1 MKYNLFSFFLLF
13 YFLPASSLMA
23 QEKIQLP
30 THVEGMDSMELVRQ
44 NKIYQ
49 DYIHV
54 FKAAYDS
61 ASYDHTRAW
70 FDNNGMDSLIT
81 KEKQLMNDALV
92 TLKSAQKVFI
102 KKHPDFAISA
112 VLMRQ
117 RINEYFKYTR
127 EELEELRET
136 LKNNPDTADYN
147 VLVRNMEHLQKLC
160 LGADYNDFTAYDAN
174 KNKVQL
180 SSLVEK
186 GKYTLIDFWASW
198 CGPCRWAI
206 PKVKALYEANKDRLN
221 VISCSLDEKEEKWRE
236 AMKEENM
243 PWKQLWVNLKDP
255 MAQQLGYGYMI
266 SSIPRL
272 MLISPDG
279 KIACSTHLPEE
290 LELK

>member
-1 MKYNLFSFFLLF
+1 MKDKLFACFIMLCLLSVSQ
-13 YFLPASSLMA
+13 LWA

-30 THVEGMDSMELVRQ
+30 THVEGVDSMELVRQ

-49 DYIHV
+49 DYIHIYE
-54 FKAAYDS
+54 AAYDS
-61 ASYDHTRAW
+61 ASYDHARAW
-70 FDNNGMDSLIT
+70 FDNNGMDSLIV

-92 TLKSAQKVFI
+92 ALKSARKVFI

-117 RINEYFKYTR
+117 RINEYFKYTK

-160 LGADYNDFTAYDAN
+160 LGADYNDFTAYNAD
-174 KNKVQL
+174 KEKVQL
-180 SSLVEK
+180 SSFVEK

-206 PKVKALYEANKDRLN
+206 PKVKALYEANKERLN
-221 VISCSLDEKEEKWRE
+221 VISCSLDEKEDKWRE
-236 AMKEENM
+236 AMKQENM
-243 PWKQLWVNLKDP
+243 PWQQLWVNMKEPMVKD
-255 MAQQLGYGYMI
+255 LSYGYMI

-272 MLISPDG
+272 MLISPEG
-279 KIACSTHLPEE
+279 KIVCSTHIPEE
-290 LELK
+290 LEIK

>member
-1 MKYNLFSFFLLF
+1 MKDKLFACFIMLCLLSVSQ
-13 YFLPASSLMA
+13 LWA

-30 THVEGMDSMELVRQ
+30 THVEGVDSMELVRQ

-49 DYIHV
+49 DYIHIYE
-54 FKAAYDS
+54 AAYDS
-61 ASYDHTRAW
+61 ASYDHARAW
-70 FDNNGMDSLIT
+70 FDNNGMDSLIV

-92 TLKSAQKVFI
+92 ALKSARKVFI

-117 RINEYFKYTR
+117 RINEYFKYTK
-127 EELEELRET
+127 EELDELRET

-160 LGADYNDFTAYDAN
+160 LGADYNDFTAYNTD
-174 KNKVQL
+174 KKKVQL

-206 PKVKALYEANKDRLN
+206 PKVKALYEANKERLN
-221 VISCSLDEKEEKWRE
+221 VISCSLDEKEDKWRE
-236 AMKEENM
+236 AMKQENM
-243 PWKQLWVNLKDP
+243 PWQQLWVNMKEPMVKD
-255 MAQQLGYGYMI
+255 LSYGYMI

-272 MLISPDG
+272 MLISPEG
-279 KIACSTHLPEE
+279 KIVCSTHIPEE
-290 LELK
+290 LEIK